1 LVVNIGSMWFLA
13 ETATLVV
20 GVRFDIIFGEIVLS
34 AASKHLSRLQFLFR
48 LTLVVLAG
56 FVASFYWYVSTERAI
71 AAANQQRLQSYVLA
85 DSFRQSSDDLTRM
98 VRSYVVTGEPHY
110 KAHFREIMAIRDG
123 KAPRP
128 ELYHR
133 VYWDLVTAD
142 EMRPRR
148 FEAAVPLLAL
158 MQQAGFTNAEF
169 AKLAEAKG
177 HSDDL
182 TQIEFAAMQLHEQAR
197 NLPAPE
203 AAEQNSKAVK
213 MLFDARYHQAKAGI
227 MLPIDQFYQL
237 IDQRS
242 AADIQ
247 QAMIWADVARYLF
260 VAIGIWLLYLLWQ
273 IRQYFSAVL
282 GTSLPTLY
290 QYISALGSNLQG
302 KPIEVDHRQ
311 QDTVLG
317 WLAKTEQRLMQTDE
331 KRALVQHRLE
341 HLAHYDALTGLANRL
356 LLLQTLEQAIRRKPA
371 ALIGLAYLDLDGFK
385 VINDHYGHALGDRVL
400 QSLATRLQQLMRPQ
414 DLLAR
419 FGGDEFVVLFNGLKS
434 QAEGTDILT
443 QLLQQLQQSLQLD
456 EYSLQL
462 SGSIGVTFYPQR
474 QPLEADQLLRQAD
487 QAMYLAK
494 QGGKNRYQCFDA
506 AQEELLRGYHQQIE
520 EIRLGISL
528 QQFRLYYQPKVNMR
542 SGQVIGYEALVR
554 WQHPERGLLS
564 PAAFLPQLEQHPV
577 GILLGQWVVK
587 TAIAQLVAWH
597 QQGLALPLSINIAAN
612 HLQSSDFVEQ
622 LSLLLRPQ
630 PQICGLVELEILE
643 SSALEDISLV
653 SQIMQQCRELGV
665 TFALDDFGTGY
676 SSLSYLKKL
685 PLQWIK
691 VDQSFVRDITIDDDD
706 LPILQGILAL
716 AQAFDLEI
724 IAEGVETE
732 RHGEKLL
739 QLGYQLAQG
748 YAIAKPMP
756 AAAMFDWVQQW
767 HSPASWRRSL

>member
-1 LVVNIGSMWFLA
+1 M
-13 ETATLVV
+13 
-20 GVRFDIIFGEIVLS
+20 S
-34 AASKHLSRLQFLFR
+34 AASKQLSRLQFLFR

-56 FVASFYWYVSTERAI
+56 FVTSFFWYVSTERAI
-71 AAANQQRLQSYVLA
+71 DAANQQRLNSFVLA
-85 DSFRQSSDDLTRM
+85 DILRQSSDDLTRM
-98 VRSYVVTGEPHY
+98 VRSYVVTGESRY
-110 KAHFREIMAIRDG
+110 KAHFQEIMAIRDG

-128 ELYHR
+128 RFYQR
-133 VYWDLVTAD
+133 VYWDLVIEDA
-142 EMRPRR
+142 MRPRPS
-148 FEAAVPLLAL
+148 EPAVPLLVL
-158 MQQAGFTNAEF
+158 MQQAGFTDGEF

-177 HSDDL
+177 YSDDL
-182 TQIEFAAMQLHEQAR
+182 TQIEFKAMQLHEQAR
-197 NLPAPE
+197 TMPAPE
-203 AAEQNSKAVK
+203 ALELNRQAVA
-213 MLFDARYHQAKAGI
+213 MLFDQRYHQAKAGI
-227 MLPIDQFYQL
+227 MQPIDQFYQM
-237 IDQRS
+237 IDIRS
-242 AADIQ
+242 TNDLQ
-247 QAMIWADVARYLF
+247 QAMIVADAARYLF
-260 VAIGIWLLYLLWQ
+260 VAIGCWLLYLLWQ
-273 IRQYFSAVL
+273 IRRYFSAVL
-282 GTSLPTLY
+282 GTSLPVLY
-290 QYISALGSNLQG
+290 QYISALGSELQG
-302 KPIEVDHRQ
+302 KPIEVDAAR

-317 WLAKTEQRLMQTDE
+317 WLAKTEQRLMQMDE

-385 VINDHYGHALGDRVL
+385 VINDRYGHALGDQVL
-400 QSLATRLQQLMRPQ
+400 QLLAARLQQLMRPQ
-414 DLLAR
+414 DMLAR
-419 FGGDEFVVLFNGLKS
+419 FGGDEFVVLLNGLKS
-434 QAEGTDILT
+434 QDEGTELLSL
-443 QLLQQLQQSLQLD
+443 LLQQLQQPLQLV

-528 QQFRLYYQPKVNMR
+528 QQFVLYYQPKVNMHT
-542 SGQVIGYEALVR
+542 GQVIGYEALVR
-554 WQHPERGLLS
+554 WQHPQRGLLA
-564 PAAFLPQLEQHPV
+564 PALFLPQLEQHPV
-577 GILLGQWVVK
+577 GILLGQWVV
-587 TAIAQLVAWH
+587 TNAISQLVLWQ
-597 QQGLALPLSINIAAN
+597 QQGLTLPLSINIAAN
-612 HLQSSDFVEQ
+612 HLQSAGFVGQ
-622 LSLLLRPQ
+622 LSALLLPQ
-630 PQICGLVELEILE
+630 PQISGLVELEILE

-653 SQIMQQCRELGV
+653 STIMQQCSELGV

-685 PLQWIK
+685 PLHLLK

-716 AQAFDLEI
+716 AQAFALEI

-732 RHGEKLL
+732 RHGVKLL

-756 AAAMFDWVQQW
+756 AAAVFDWVEQW
-767 HSPASWRRSL
+767 QPPASWQRNC

>member
-1 LVVNIGSMWFLA
+1 M
-13 ETATLVV
+13 
-20 GVRFDIIFGEIVLS
+20 S
-34 AASKHLSRLQFLFR
+34 AASKQLSRLQFLFR

-56 FVASFYWYVSTERAI
+56 FVISFFWYVSTERAI
-71 AAANQQRLQSYVLA
+71 DAANQQRLQSFFLA
-85 DSFRQSSDDLTRM
+85 DTLRQSSDDLTRM
-98 VRSYVVTGEPHY
+98 VRSYVVTGEPRY
-110 KAHFREIMAIRDG
+110 KAHFQEIMAIRDG
-123 KAPRP
+123 KMPRP
-128 ELYHR
+128 QLYHR
-133 VYWDLVTAD
+133 VYWDLVTEDAL
-142 EMRPRR
+142 RPRPA
-148 FEAAVPLLAL
+148 EPAVPLLVL

-177 HSDDL
+177 YSDDL
-182 TQIEFAAMQLHEQAR
+182 TQIEFKAMQLHEQAR
-197 NLPAPE
+197 NVPASQALE
-203 AAEQNSKAVK
+203 LNRQAVAL
-213 MLFDARYHQAKAGI
+213 LFDRDYHQAKAGI
-227 MLPIDQFYQL
+227 MQPIDQFYQL
-237 IDQRS
+237 IDERS
-242 AADIQ
+242 AHDIR
-247 QAMIWADVARYLF
+247 QAMIWADAARSLF

-273 IRQYFSAVL
+273 IHQYFSAVL
-282 GTSLPTLY
+282 GTSLPVLY

-302 KPIEVDHRQ
+302 KPIEVDSHR

-317 WLAKTEQRLMQTDE
+317 WLAKTEQRLMQMDE

-385 VINDHYGHALGDRVL
+385 GINDRYGHVLGDQVL
-400 QSLATRLQQLMRPQ
+400 QLLAMRLQQLMRPQ
-414 DLLAR
+414 DMLAR
-419 FGGDEFVVLFNGLKS
+419 FGGDEFVVLLNGLKS
-434 QAEGTDILT
+434 QDEGTELLS
-443 QLLQQLQQSLQLD
+443 QLLQQLQQPLQLD

-528 QQFRLYYQPKVNMR
+528 HQFVLYYQPKVNMHT
-542 SGQVIGYEALVR
+542 GQVIGYEALVR
-554 WQHPERGLLS
+554 WQHPDRGLLA

-577 GILLGQWVVK
+577 GILLGQWVVAA
-587 TAIAQLVAWH
+587 AISQLVLWQ
-597 QQGLALPLSINIAAN
+597 QQGLTLPLSINIAAN
-612 HLQSSDFVEQ
+612 HLQSAGFVEQ
-622 LSLLLRPQ
+622 LSALMT
-630 PQICGLVELEILE
+630 PQIAGLVELEILE
-643 SSALEDISLV
+643 SSALEDIRLV
-653 SQIMQQCRELGV
+653 SRIMQQCSELGV

-685 PLQWIK
+685 PLHLIK

-716 AQAFDLEI
+716 AQAFELDI

-732 RHGEKLL
+732 RHGVKLL

-756 AAAMFDWVQQW
+756 AASVLNWVQQW
-767 HSPASWRRSL
+767 QPPASWQRNR

>member
-1 LVVNIGSMWFLA
+1 M
-13 ETATLVV
+13 
-20 GVRFDIIFGEIVLS
+20 S
-34 AASKHLSRLQFLFR
+34 AASKQLSRLQFLFR

-56 FVASFYWYVSTERAI
+56 FVASFFWYVSTERAI
-71 AAANQQRLQSYVLA
+71 DAANQQRLQSFFLA
-85 DSFRQSSDDLTRM
+85 DTLRQSSDDLTRM
-98 VRSYVVTGEPHY
+98 VRSYVVTGEQRY
-110 KAHFREIMAIRDG
+110 KAHFQEIMAIRDG

-128 ELYHR
+128 KLYHR
-133 VYWDLVTAD
+133 VYWDLVTEDAL
-142 EMRPRR
+142 RPRPA
-148 FEAAVPLLAL
+148 EPALPLLVL
-158 MQQAGFTNAEF
+158 MQQAGFTDTEF

-177 HSDDL
+177 YSDDL
-182 TQIEFAAMQLHEQAR
+182 TQIEFKAMQLHEQAR
-197 NLPAPE
+197 SVSEPE
-203 AAEQNSKAVK
+203 ALALNRQAVAL
-213 MLFDARYHQAKAGI
+213 LFDQRYHQAKAGI
-227 MLPIDQFYQL
+227 MQPIDQFYQL
-237 IDQRS
+237 IDERS
-242 AADIQ
+242 THDIR

-273 IRQYFSAVL
+273 IHQYFSAVL

-290 QYISALGSNLQG
+290 QYISALGSDLQG
-302 KPIEVDHRQ
+302 NPIEVDAAR

-317 WLAKTEQRLMQTDE
+317 WLAKTEQRLMQMDE

-385 VINDHYGHALGDRVL
+385 LINDRYGHVLGDQVL
-400 QSLATRLQQLMRPQ
+400 QLLAMRLQQLMRPQ
-414 DLLAR
+414 DMLAR
-419 FGGDEFVVLFNGLKS
+419 FGGDEFVVLLNGLKS
-434 QAEGTDILT
+434 QDEGTELLS
-443 QLLQQLQQSLQLD
+443 QLLLQLKQPLQLD

-520 EIRLGISL
+520 EIRVGISL
-528 QQFRLYYQPKVNMR
+528 QQFVLYYQPKVNMQT
-542 SGQVIGYEALVR
+542 GQVIGYEALVR
-554 WQHPERGLLS
+554 WQHPERGLLA
-564 PAAFLPQLEQHPV
+564 PATFLPQLEQHPV
-577 GILLGQWVVK
+577 GILLGQWVVM
-587 TAIAQLVAWH
+587 TAVAQLIAWQ

-612 HLQSSDFVEQ
+612 HLQSAGFVEQ
-622 LSLLLRPQ
+622 LSALITPQ
-630 PQICGLVELEILE
+630 PQIAGLVELEILE

-653 SQIMQQCRELGV
+653 SRIMQQCSDLGV

-685 PLQWIK
+685 PLHLIK

-716 AQAFDLEI
+716 AQAFELEI

-732 RHGEKLL
+732 QHGVRLQ

-756 AAAMFDWVQQW
+756 AGNVLNWVRQW
-767 HSPASWRRSL
+767 QPPASWQRTR

>member
-1 LVVNIGSMWFLA
+1 
-13 ETATLVV
+13 
-20 GVRFDIIFGEIVLS
+20 LS
-34 AASKHLSRLQFLFR
+34 AASKQLSRLQFLFR

-56 FVASFYWYVSTERAI
+56 FVTSFFWYVSTERAI
-71 AAANQQRLQSYVLA
+71 DVANQQRLQSFFLA
-85 DSFRQSSDDLTRM
+85 DTLRQSSDDLTRM
-98 VRSYVVTGEPHY
+98 VRSYVVTGEPRY
-110 KAHFREIMAIRDG
+110 KAHFQEIMAIRDG

-128 ELYHR
+128 KLYHR
-133 VYWDLVTAD
+133 VYWDLVTEDAL
-142 EMRPRR
+142 RPRPA
-148 FEAAVPLLAL
+148 EPAVPLLVL
-158 MQQAGFTNAEF
+158 MQQAGFTKAEF

-177 HSDDL
+177 YSDDL
-182 TQIEFAAMQLHEQAR
+182 TQIEFKAMQLHEQAR
-197 NLPAPE
+197 SVPEPE
-203 AAEQNSKAVK
+203 ALALNRQAVA
-213 MLFDARYHQAKAGI
+213 LLYDQRYHQAKAGI
-227 MLPIDQFYQL
+227 MQPIDQFYQM
-237 IDQRS
+237 IDERS
-242 AADIQ
+242 TNDIR

-273 IRQYFSAVL
+273 IHQYFSAVL

-290 QYISALGSNLQG
+290 QYISALGSDLQG
-302 KPIEVDHRQ
+302 KPIEVDTAR

-317 WLAKTEQRLMQTDE
+317 WLAKTEQRLMQMDE

-385 VINDHYGHALGDRVL
+385 VINDRYGHVLGDQVL
-400 QSLATRLQQLMRPQ
+400 QLLAMRLQQLMRPQ
-414 DLLAR
+414 DMLAR
-419 FGGDEFVVLFNGLKS
+419 FGGDEFVVLLNGLKS
-434 QAEGTDILT
+434 QDEGTELLS
-443 QLLQQLQQSLQLD
+443 QLLQQLQKPLQLD

-487 QAMYLAK
+487 QAMYQAK
-494 QGGKNRYQCFDA
+494 QGGKNRYQCFDS

-528 QQFRLYYQPKVNMR
+528 QQFVLYYQPKVNMH

-554 WQHPERGLLS
+554 WQHPERGLLA
-564 PAAFLPQLEQHPV
+564 PASFLPQLEQHPV
-577 GILLGQWVVK
+577 GILLGQWVVM
-587 TAIAQLVAWH
+587 TAIAQLVAWQ

-612 HLQSSDFVEQ
+612 HLQCAGFVEQ
-622 LSLLLRPQ
+622 LSALITPQ
-630 PQICGLVELEILE
+630 PQIAGLIELEILE

-653 SQIMQQCRELGV
+653 SRIMQQCSDLGV

-685 PLQWIK
+685 PLHLIK

-716 AQAFDLEI
+716 AQAFELEI

-732 RHGEKLL
+732 QHGVRLQ

-756 AAAMFDWVQQW
+756 AVSVLNWVQQW
-767 HSPASWRRSL
+767 LPPASWQRSH

>member
-1 LVVNIGSMWFLA
+1 M
-13 ETATLVV
+13 
-20 GVRFDIIFGEIVLS
+20 S

-85 DSFRQSSDDLTRM
+85 DSLRQSSDDLTRM

-110 KAHFREIMAIRDG
+110 KAHFQEIMAIRDG

-142 EMRPRR
+142 AMRPRR

-182 TQIEFAAMQLHEQAR
+182 TQIEFAAMLLHEQAR
-197 NLPAPE
+197 NLPALE
-203 AAEQNSKAVK
+203 AAEQNRKAVK

-282 GTSLPTLY
+282 GTSLPVLY

-317 WLAKTEQRLMQTDE
+317 WLAKTEQRLMQMDE

-385 VINDHYGHALGDRVL
+385 VINDRYGHALGDRVL
-400 QSLATRLQQLMRPQ
+400 LSLATRLQQLMRPQ

-419 FGGDEFVVLFNGLKS
+419 FGGDEFVVLFNGLKN

-443 QLLQQLQQSLQLD
+443 QLLQQLQQPLQLD

-520 EIRLGISL
+520 EIRLAIVL

-564 PAAFLPQLEQHPV
+564 PAAFLSQLEQHPV
-577 GILLGQWVVK
+577 GILLGQWVVQ
-587 TAIAQLVAWH
+587 TAIAQLVTWH

-630 PQICGLVELEILE
+630 PQISGLVELEILE
-643 SSALEDISLV
+643 SSALEDIRLV
-653 SQIMQQCRELGV
+653 SQIMQQCSELGV